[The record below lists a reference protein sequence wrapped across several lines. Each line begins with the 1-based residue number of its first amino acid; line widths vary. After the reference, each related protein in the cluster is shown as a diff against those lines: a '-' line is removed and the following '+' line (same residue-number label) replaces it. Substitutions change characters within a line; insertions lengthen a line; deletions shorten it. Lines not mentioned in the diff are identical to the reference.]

1 MNGQDGA
8 TALLR
13 AAEIGADGET
23 LLALL
28 DHRASPNVATEVL
41 LIASISNPGLFMSPS
56 SISVPFVHGAVNFC
70 IRGFDSPAAI

>member
-28 DHRASPNVATEVL
+28 DHCASPNVATEVL
-41 LIASISNPGLFMSPS
+41 LIASISKSWF
-56 SISVPFVHGAVNFC
+56 IYVPFVHFSAFRTWRSQLLYPRV
-70 IRGFDSPAAI
+70 